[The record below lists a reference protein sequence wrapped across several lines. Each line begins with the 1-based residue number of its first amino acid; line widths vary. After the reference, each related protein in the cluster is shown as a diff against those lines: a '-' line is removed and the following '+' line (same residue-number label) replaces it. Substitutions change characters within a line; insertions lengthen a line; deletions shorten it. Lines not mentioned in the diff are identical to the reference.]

1 MLASLLLIGCMEYTV
16 DATKEQNLGADT
28 AEDELLGDGLSDT
41 GSAEDTGEPEE
52 PTIESA
58 VATEKMYA
66 NTSGTLYQVDPETG
80 AMTFIGD
87 FKEDGQPVD
96 HFEDIAIDLS
106 GHMYGGTGEYM
117 YLINPNTAEVR
128 AICPLEID
136 TTALTFTSEG
146 ELIIGV
152 DSALYKFNVIDCSMS
167 VLVSNSYYETSGDIV
182 GLPDGFL
189 YWSVRGSMSD
199 KLIKVNPRTGSE
211 EWVGDI
217 GEERLYG
224 MGYANDKLY
233 GFSGSGVIV
242 EIDPQS
248 GWSTFMKE
256 VNNLSW
262 WGATTNP
269 VRWE

>member
-1 MLASLLLIGCMEYTV
+1 MLTGLLLIGCMEYTV
-16 DATKEQNLGADT
+16 DATKEPNLGVDT
-28 AEDELLGDGLSDT
+28 ADDELFGDGASDT
-41 GSAEDTGEPEE
+41 GLEGIDSPDES
-52 PTIESA
+52 TIEES

-66 NTSGTLYQVDPETG
+66 NTSGSLYQVDPETS
-80 AMTFIGD
+80 AMTLIGD
-87 FKEDGQPVD
+87 FTEDGRPVD

-128 AICPLEID
+128 AICPLDID

-152 DSALYKFNVIDCSMS
+152 DTALYRFDVVDCSIS
-167 VLVSNSYYETSGDIV
+167 VLIPNSYFETSGDIV
-182 GLPDGFL
+182 GLPDGYL
-189 YWSVRGSMSD
+189 YWSVRGSGSD
-199 KLIKVNPRTGSE
+199 KLIKVNPRTGYE

-217 GEERLYG
+217 GEDRLYG

-233 GFSGSGVIV
+233 GFSGEGVIV
-242 EIDPQS
+242 EIDP
-248 GWSTFMKE
+248 STGSSSFMKE
-256 VNNLSW
+256 VNGLSW